1 LVDWEAAAKSVGLQA
16 APAEEANADLAKE
29 AAEATVAMMAL
40 VGWLGRNSNPAGRGE
55 ARASTPT

>member
-1 LVDWEAAAKSVGLQA
+1 VGLQA
-16 APAEEANADLAKE
+16 ALVEEANADLGKE

-40 VGWLGRNSNPAGRGE
+40 VGWLGRNSNPAGRGQ